1 VNQKKNIKMHNI
13 AQKLFEFATKILNE
27 LFYLV
32 KSFCGLKS
40 IFVALIMIYFLFSKN
55 NLQRKSQLSQTCPAV
70 RTPLFHSIIGLKVFA
85 LNVWGMPEFLGSEDK
100 FLRINSI
107 GRLVAKAEYDLY
119 LLSELWL
126 RSDHQIIKSWLPS
139 EFFMTEIADFSLPS
153 CDGFI
158 SPWDCSG
165 LAIISRYPFVET
177 EFVPFTETGDW
188 SSLDGEFWAQKG
200 AGRVRIEPSEGFLTD
215 VFVTHT
221 CADGPSYSNEYYRQ
235 KQAEQISQN
244 VKASDAEFVIV
255 GGDLNAIQSAKET
268 TYAALEKVLVNSF
281 HDPLVT
287 LTKYHS
293 SDKAT
298 YGNPHNSYSW
308 RSQPVVYD
316 YIWYRA
322 RQGNIIWTTFTDVP
336 VIKTEKYDIGANNDE
351 YETTVNNDKYDSA
364 NNDKYDTIANNDKH
378 FTSGNND
385 EYDST
390 ANDDR
395 YDTIA
400 IPEKDDTIAN
410 NEKDETNANNEI
422 SLSDHEAVIVYLNMW
437 KLY

>member
-1 VNQKKNIKMHNI
+1 MHKI
-13 AQKLFEFATKILNE
+13 AQKMSRLAIHILHE
-27 LFYLV
+27 LYHLV
-32 KSFCGLKS
+32 KTYYGLKS
-40 IFVALIMIYFLFSKN
+40 VCVALIIIYFLFTKN
-55 NLQRKSQLSQTCPAV
+55 ILQRKSQLSQTCPAV
-70 RTPLFHSIIGLKVFA
+70 RAPMFHSKIGLKVFA

-100 FLRINSI
+100 FLRMNAI
-107 GRLVAKAEYDLY
+107 GQLVAKAEYDLY

-139 EFFMTEIADFSLPS
+139 GLFMTEIADFSLPS

-165 LAIISRYPFVET
+165 LAIVSRYPFLET

-200 AGRVRIEPSEGFLTD
+200 AGRVRIEPSEGFITD

-235 KQAEQISQN
+235 KQAEQVSQE
-244 VKASDAEFVIV
+244 VKASDADFVIV
-255 GGDLNAIQSAKET
+255 GGDLNAIQASKET
-268 TYAALEKVLVNSF
+268 TYSELERVLINSF
-281 HDPLVT
+281 HGPLVT

-308 RSQPVVYD
+308 RSQPAVYD

-322 RQGNIIWTTFTDVP
+322 RQGNIIWSTFTDVL
-336 VIKTEKYDIGANNDE
+336 VIKTEKYD
-351 YETTVNNDKYDSA
+351 
-364 NNDKYDTIANNDKH
+364 
-378 FTSGNND
+378 
-385 EYDST
+385 T
-390 ANDDR
+390 ADNHDR
-395 YDTIA
+395 YDTT
-400 IPEKDDTIAN
+400 EN
-410 NEKDETNANNEI
+410 HEI
-422 SLSDHEAVIVYLNMW
+422 SLSDHEAVIVYLNML
-437 KLY
+437 KLF